1 MTAET
6 LADQFLSGLS
16 CSGSLMQYAD
26 YLQLDRILSAQA
38 PVSDKLSQPIHDEH
52 FFIVLHQA
60 NELWFKQILVEAQY
74 VLSTP
79 PDDPVFF
86 ELTKQKVDRITMI
99 EQLLISHLD
108 LILTLDAEQFLQLRR
123 LLSTAS
129 GSQSLQFMLIEAVVG
144 VGRIEHAEGSD
155 KLRQGSERD
164 RLLAAT
170 QAQSL
175 HDVVADALVAEW
187 SRYRYCA
194 TVEAHEAKWLP
205 LLQSQQQM
213 VMPDSNCYV
222 FKEQSDR
229 IHAVDCFDRLPVS
242 AALMALQAATGNL
255 PRHKVMHDLLTS
267 LVQVEELILAW
278 RRRHAELA
286 RTLLDKLPGTG
297 GSSGYSYLKANV
309 DAQRSSALRSV
320 LALAKSAPG
329 ANAHHN
335 TDGIAPTPLLV

>member
-1 MTAET
+1 MTAEP
-6 LADQFLSGLS
+6 LADQGLS

-26 YLQLDRILSAQA
+26 YLQLDCILSAQA
-38 PVSDKLSQPIHDEH
+38 PVSGKLSQPIHDEH
-52 FFIVLHQA
+52 FFIILHQA

-79 PDDPVFF
+79 PDDPGFF
-86 ELTKQKVDRITMI
+86 ELAKHKVERITMI
-99 EQLLISHLD
+99 EQLLINHLD
-108 LILTLDAEQFLQLRR
+108 LIRTLDAEQFMRLRR
-123 LLSTAS
+123 LLATAS

-144 VGRIEHAEGSD
+144 IGRTEHAEGSA
-155 KLRQGSERD
+155 KSRQGPDRD

-175 HDVVADALVAEW
+175 HDVVADALAAEW

-194 TVEAHEAKWLP
+194 TAAAHEATWLP
-205 LLQSQQQM
+205 LLQGQRQVAM
-213 VMPDSNCYV
+213 ADSNGFV
-222 FKEQSDR
+222 FTEQFDR
-229 IHAVDCFDRLPVS
+229 IDAIDCFDSLPIP

-255 PRHKVMHDLLTS
+255 PRHRAIHDLLTS

-320 LALAKSAPG
+320 LAFAKSAPG
-329 ANAHHN
+329 ANTHHN
-335 TDGIAPTPLLV
+335 ADGIATAPLLV